1 MKKTIISIMASLLFL
16 ISSSLIIQANEL
28 VSFSIISDKNSFVSW
43 DKFIASLNI
52 NTWWEDSIGFS
63 ALIKFDNQH
72 LHASKLDD
80 SSTAV
85 GFWADQEID
94 NEHWEII
101 LSWWFP
107 WGYNVSSDTKIVDI
121 LFKIKSE
128 QWKSI
133 ITIDKE
139 RSSIRDNSDEIQNI
153 LWSVRQLEISV
164 RKDEVVEDFTISS
177 KSEETLKAS
186 APSNI
191 SKIDEEKLAA
201 KMVEEAMA
209 NIKKIKE
216 TYNKNLAQRQKD
228 SSAILALSSSVNQQ
242 AAKTMSWELITNTWS
257 IYDELSDYIA
267 QITQDWKKYKI
278 NVYTIIWIEWLV
290 LWLLFLFFYMY
301 KIRKWW
307 GQGQDTWIDNES
319 KDWELGKETK
329 NWDNDSDIINTW
341 FNGIWTVGSDNNDQK
356 EDAPEEL
363 KESELPDG
371 SKENESSEKPKEDE
385 LSEKSIQEE
394 ESDKTYENEEVSKPD
409 KEDKQVDNS
418 EESKESEISEDTSK
432 EEEKSGKTEED
443 QQQIK
448 EPKEDELV
456 NESEDTLS
464 TMPDHQVWHGITDIQ
479 SESID
484 TQKQSDIEKSI
495 REKFSG
501 NFDVAKDLIQN
512 KNSESVEDS
521 QDTENLEGDEVSKWD
536 INISDNKE

>member
-371 SKENESSEKPKEDE
+371 FKENESSEKPKEDE